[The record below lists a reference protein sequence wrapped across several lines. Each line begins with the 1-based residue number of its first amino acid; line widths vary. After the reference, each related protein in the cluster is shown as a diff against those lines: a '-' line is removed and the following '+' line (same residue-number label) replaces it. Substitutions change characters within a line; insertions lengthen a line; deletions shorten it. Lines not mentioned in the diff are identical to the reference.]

1 MRKSARRN
9 AQGTDPSE
17 QGQRQVEAPMESSEK
32 QLATRRRRIE
42 NTFSLVLFTWTWLEL
57 ADILGLVSGLLL

>member
-1 MRKSARRN
+1 
-9 AQGTDPSE
+9 
-17 QGQRQVEAPMESSEK
+17 MESSEK